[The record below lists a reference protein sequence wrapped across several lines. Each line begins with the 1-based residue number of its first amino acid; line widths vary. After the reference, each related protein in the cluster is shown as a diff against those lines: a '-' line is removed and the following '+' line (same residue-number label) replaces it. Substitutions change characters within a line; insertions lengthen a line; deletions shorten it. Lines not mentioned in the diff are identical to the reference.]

1 MEESPTL
8 RHPRSE
14 SLDAAAAGQLLA
26 RARSMLSSREIALKF
41 CVASIAAAALSRLG
55 PVAALGGVVVSLL
68 VESAVEHLVRR
79 LRKRTLWSAGLLAIL
94 LDRADRALAAIG
106 LRSRRIAAT
115 GATTAAAAVAG
126 ALVVVA
132 FTVPELALGHALVAD
147 RGLTFF
153 GGRLDSEISRPVPGP
168 GSTTTE
174 PEPGLTTTGPTKPGP
189 RPDLTITVPA
199 NMTAEATSGRGAH
212 VDYDASASAG
222 RLVCVP
228 ASGSFF
234 PIGTTTVHCTAR
246 YGKLSDSATFPVV
259 VADKSPPRLELPED
273 ITFRTAKSD
282 GAIVTYVATASDAV
296 QGDVVARC
304 TPQSGS
310 RFPVGR
316 TTVNCTTVDDHGN
329 RAEGSFAVNVEKK
342 EDGLVLPGH
351 MTVEATSTA
360 GTVVRFTASAGGA
373 AVSCSPRSAT
383 RLPLGDTVVSC
394 HTRKERGTFRITV
407 VDTTPPE
414 LVLPPKVSALATSRR
429 GAELTYVLTARD
441 AVDGAIVPSCTPRSG
456 ATFAVGRSVVRC
468 SAHDS
473 HGNARHVSFGVEVL
487 DGAPTLDL
495 PPTVT
500 AAAADAR
507 GASVPLHFA
516 AEDAVDGSIA
526 ASCSPAMRIFP
537 IGRTKVTC
545 SAKDSAGN
553 VVSGSLVVV
562 VSDDDAPRLN
572 LPDSPLAVDATGPAG
587 GKATWRVSAVDNVDG
602 SVGVSCD
609 RTSGDVFAVGDT
621 RVNCSARDRAGN
633 VAKDSF
639 TVSVRDHDPP
649 VVTVPSA
656 PVVESADDGD
666 GARVTFAATADD
678 AVDGAVSVKCDP
690 PSGSLFPLGDTRVSC
705 TARDAAGNSS
715 KPASFLVSVR
725 DTNRPRLQ
733 LPASPLTAAA
743 VNADGAPVQFAAT
756 AVDAVDGSVPVQCDH
771 DSGGNFAL
779 GKTRVTCSATDKAGN
794 RATDSFVVVVSDQD
808 GPSLNLPKIVT
819 ATANSKDGT
828 NVKWQMS
835 AVDNVDGPV
844 PISCDPAPG
853 SHFEVGDTAV
863 LCSASD
869 SAGNT
874 TRRKLLVRVNFG

>member
-1 MEESPTL
+1 
-8 RHPRSE
+8 
-14 SLDAAAAGQLLA
+14 
-26 RARSMLSSREIALKF
+26 MLSSREIALKF

-55 PVAALGGVVVSLL
+55 PIAALGGVVVSLV

-79 LRKRTLWSAGLLAIL
+79 LRKRTLWSAGLLALL

-106 LRSRRIAAT
+106 LRSRRVAAT

-132 FTVPELALGHALVAD
+132 FTVPEIALGHALVAD

-153 GGRLDSEISRPVPGP
+153 GRLDSENSRPDPPPGSTETSPTETTPGP
-168 GSTTTE
+168 GTT
-174 PEPGLTTTGPTKPGP
+174 PTGPTE
-189 RPDLTITVPA
+189 TVPGA
-199 NMTAEATSGRGAH
+199 GPTISVPDDVRAEATSGAGAH
-212 VDYDASASAG
+212 VDYDASASG
-222 RLVCVP
+222 GSLLCTP

-234 PIGTTTVHCTAR
+234 PIGTTTVHCMAR
-246 YGKLSDSATFPVV
+246 NGDGVKRATFPVV
-259 VADKSPPRLELPED
+259 VADETSPRLELPDD
-273 ITFRTAKSD
+273 ITSQTAKSD
-282 GAIVTYVATASDAV
+282 GAIITYVATASDAV

-316 TTVNCTTVDDHGN
+316 TTVDCTAVDDRGN
-329 RAEGSFAVNVEKK
+329 RAEGSFAVNIEKA
-342 EDGLVLPGH
+342 EPGHIVLPTH

-360 GTVVRFTASAGGA
+360 GAIVRFTASAGGA
-373 AVSCSPRSAT
+373 AVSCSPRSASL
-383 RLPLGDTVVSC
+383 LPLGDTVVSC
-394 HTRKERGTFRITV
+394 HTRKERGTFRVTV
-407 VDTTPPE
+407 VDTTPPQ
-414 LVLPPKVSALATSRR
+414 LVIPEKVSGFATSRR
-429 GAELTYVLTARD
+429 GAELTYVVTARD
-441 AVDGAIVPSCTPRSG
+441 TVDGAIVPSCTPRSG
-456 ATFAVGRSVVRC
+456 ATFAIGRSVVQC
-468 SAHDS
+468 SARDS
-473 HGNARHVSFGVEVL
+473 HGNARRVSFGVQVL

-495 PPTVT
+495 PPTIT
-500 AAAADAR
+500 AAAVDAR

-526 ASCSPAMRIFP
+526 ASCLPAMRIFP

-562 VSDDDAPRLN
+562 VSDEDPPRII
-572 LPDSPLAVDATGPAG
+572 LPDSPIAVDATGPAG

-602 SVGVSCD
+602 SVDVTCD
-609 RTSGDVFAVGDT
+609 RSSGDLFALGDT
-621 RVNCSARDRAGN
+621 RVTCTARDRAGN
-633 VAKDSF
+633 LAKGSF
-639 TVSVRDHDPP
+639 TVSVRDNDPP

-656 PVVESADDGD
+656 PIVESADDAD
-666 GARVTFAATADD
+666 GAKVTFAATADD

-715 KPASFLVSVR
+715 KTASFIVSVR
-725 DTNRPRLQ
+725 DTNRPRLE
-733 LPASPLTAAA
+733 LPSSPLTVAA

-771 DSGGNFAL
+771 DSGANFAL

-853 SHFEVGDTAV
+853 SHFEVGDTTV